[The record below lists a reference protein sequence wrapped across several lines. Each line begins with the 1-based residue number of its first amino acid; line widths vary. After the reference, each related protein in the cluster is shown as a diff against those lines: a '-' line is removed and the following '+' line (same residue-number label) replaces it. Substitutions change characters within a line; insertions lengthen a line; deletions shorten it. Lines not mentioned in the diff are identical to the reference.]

1 MNELNNI
8 LFALLRSAI
17 CEESIDTSVCQG
29 IDNDVIGKL
38 YALSKKHD
46 LAHVVGA
53 ELEKQGLLT
62 DNSLSQ
68 KFGKLQMLAIYRYEN
83 QNYELSQI
91 KKTLSEA
98 KIDFL
103 PLKGAVIRDLYP
115 EPWMRTSC
123 DIDVLVKKCDIDRAV
138 ELLITE
144 LGYERDTKENYHDVS
159 LYSSSGVHLE
169 LHFTLEENI
178 PELDATLKCVW
189 DHAAP
194 ISEDSCEYRL
204 SNEFFIYH
212 IISHAAYHFV
222 HGGCGV
228 RPLADLW
235 LLIKDGDYDE
245 GKLFELLSESKIDEF
260 SSSMIELSRVWFGKK
275 KHDEMTA
282 RMENYILCGGLYGT
296 QEARVAV
303 KREVKGG
310 RIGYLWSRI
319 FVSYDHLRKRYPS
332 LKSRAFAPVYQMR
345 RWFELVFCGGLSRS
359 LKEVEANNSVDQAT
373 VDAVSGLMVDLNLK
387 NMIK

>member
-1 MNELNNI
+1 MSELNNV

-17 CEESIDTSVCQG
+17 CEESIDTAVCQG

-38 YALSKKHD
+38 YELSKKHD

-53 ELEKQGLLT
+53 ALEKQGLLT
-62 DNSLSQ
+62 DTSLSQ

-138 ELLITE
+138 EHLIAE

-178 PELDATLKCVW
+178 PELDATLKRVW

-194 ISEDSCEYRL
+194 ISDDSCEYRL
-204 SNEFFIYH
+204 SNEFFIL
-212 IISHAAYHFV
+212 S
-222 HGGCGV
+222 
-228 RPLADLW
+228 LA
-235 LLIKDGDYDE
+235 I
-245 GKLFELLSESKIDEF
+245 
-260 SSSMIELSRVWFGKK
+260 
-275 KHDEMTA
+275 
-282 RMENYILCGGLYGT
+282 
-296 QEARVAV
+296 
-303 KREVKGG
+303 
-310 RIGYLWSRI
+310 
-319 FVSYDHLRKRYPS
+319 
-332 LKSRAFAPVYQMR
+332 
-345 RWFELVFCGGLSRS
+345 
-359 LKEVEANNSVDQAT
+359 
-373 VDAVSGLMVDLNLK
+373 
-387 NMIK
+387 